1 MTGPTDAAHL
11 QGRIIV
17 ISIVA
22 SATSFL
28 DGSVVN
34 VALPAIAHD
43 LGGGVTTQQWVVD
56 GYLLTLGSMILI
68 AGSIADLVG
77 RARALRVGL
86 IIFGAASVGCFLA
99 PTVGALVGAR
109 LAQGA
114 GAALLVPS
122 SLALLASTFSGEE
135 RGRAVGRW
143 TAWTSVAFVAG
154 PPLGGVL
161 VDTVGWRWIFLANVP
176 LVAFTLIDMRG
187 IRDAA
192 RVTPQRLDLVG
203 AGLVTSGLAAL
214 VLGLIEQPVAGWT
227 SRLVLASLAMAV
239 LLLTAFVLWERR
251 GRNVLVPLDLFRSRN
266 FTAGNLATV
275 GVYAGVGIALLI
287 VTLLLQEVAKVPA
300 LFAGVATLPVALTSL
315 LLAERFGHLAGRHG
329 ARAFMTTGP
338 LVAAVGFVWMSMTG
352 LDSPSLWAHLGIGLP
367 LYGLGLAMTVAP
379 LTATVLD
386 SVPPQSS
393 GIASAVNNAIAR
405 VAGLLAVGFIGTVI
419 GDVFDLDAFRRAAIA
434 TAAFFTVGGVT
445 ALLGVRNPP
454 GRPRTRPAEAI
465 QSNDTSVEPRPTPT
479 LEESEQ
485 EPK

>member
-1 MTGPTDAAHL
+1 MTTPAETAHL

-34 VALPAIAHD
+34 VALPAIARD

-68 AGSIADLVG
+68 AGAFADRVG
-77 RARALRVGL
+77 RARALRIGL
-86 IIFGAASVGCFLA
+86 IIFGAASIGCFLA
-99 PTVGALVGAR
+99 PSAGILVGAR
-109 LAQGA
+109 LVQGA

-187 IRDAA
+187 IRDVD
-192 RVTPQRLDLVG
+192 RVSDQRLDLVG
-203 AGLVTSGLAAL
+203 ASLVTGGLGAL
-214 VLGLIEQPVAGWT
+214 VLGLIEQPEAGWT
-227 SRLVLASLAMAV
+227 SRFVLISLGLAV
-239 LLLTAFVLWERR
+239 LLLAAFVVWERR
-251 GRNVLVPLDLFRSRN
+251 GRNVLVPLELFRSRN

-300 LFAGVATLPVALTSL
+300 LLAGLATLPVAVTSL
-315 LLAERFGHLAGRHG
+315 LLAEVFGHLAGRLG
-329 ARAFMTTGP
+329 ARAFMTAGP
-338 LVAAVGFVWMSMTG
+338 LIAALGFVWMSLTQ
-352 LDSPSLWAHLGIGLP
+352 LDTPSLWVHLGIGLP
-367 LYGLGLAMTVAP
+367 VYGLGLAMTVAP

-386 SVPPQSS
+386 SVTPARS
-393 GIASAVNNAIAR
+393 GVASAVNNATAR

-419 GDVFDLDAFRRAAIA
+419 GGAFDLSAFRRAALA
-434 TAAFFTVGGVT
+434 TAAFFAIGGLT
-445 ALLGVRNPP
+445 ALAGVRNTGAQPLI
-454 GRPRTRPAEAI
+454 TSDQA
-465 QSNDTSVEPRPTPT
+465 DSVE
-479 LEESEQ
+479 
-485 EPK
+485 